1 MENRERIL
9 TKAEELFMRYGIRS
23 ITMDDI
29 ARELAISKKTIYQ
42 YFQDKDTLVEQVAER
57 YFHQDVEQV
66 CKISE
71 QAENAI
77 DEVILMS
84 QHLKNRLKGV
94 NPSVFFDLQR
104 YHPKTWAMW
113 QTHKHNFII
122 AQVRKNL
129 EQGIAEGL
137 YRQDLN
143 VEALAILRVTEVEMA
158 FDIQLFPPAKFDL
171 VSLQMTFLEHFI
183 RGIVT
188 QKGLSVLEK
197 TLQKYE
203 KTFNF
208 THSISFN
215 PL

>member
-9 TKAEELFMRYGIRS
+9 AKAEELFMRYGIKS

-42 YFQDKDTLVEQVAER
+42 YFQDKDTLVEEVADR
-57 YFHQDVEQV
+57 HFQQDEEEI

-71 QAENAI
+71 YAENAI

-104 YHPKTWAMW
+104 YHPKTWTLW
-113 QTHKHNFII
+113 QAHKHNFII

-129 EQGIAEGL
+129 VQGISEGL
-137 YRQDLN
+137 YRQDLD
-143 VEALAILRVTEVEMA
+143 VEALAILRVTEIEMS
-158 FDIQLFPPAKFDL
+158 FDIQLFPPNKFDL
-171 VSLQMTFLEHFI
+171 INLQITFLEHFI

-188 QKGLSVLEK
+188 SKGLNVLES

-203 KTFNF
+203 KSFNF
-208 THSISFN
+208 STTSTFN

>member
-1 MENRERIL
+1 MEHKERIL
-9 TKAEELFMRYGIRS
+9 AKAEELFMRYGIRS

-42 YFQDKDTLVEQVAER
+42 YFQDKDALVEQVADR
-57 YFHQDVEQV
+57 HFRQDETQI

-71 QAENAI
+71 HTENAI

-84 QHLKNRLKGV
+84 QHVKNRLKGV

-104 YHPKTWAMW
+104 YHPKTWALW
-113 QTHKHNFII
+113 QEHKRNFII
-122 AQVRKNL
+122 AQVRRNL
-129 EQGIAEGL
+129 EQGVSEGL
-137 YRQDLN
+137 YRPDLHI
-143 VEALAILRVTEVEMA
+143 EALAILRVAEIEMS
-158 FDIQLFPPAKFDL
+158 FDIQLFPPDKFDL

-188 QKGLSVLEK
+188 SKGLEVLEK

-203 KTFNF
+203 KVFNF
-208 THSISFN
+208 SNISIFN

>member
-9 TKAEELFMRYGIRS
+9 AKAEELFMRYGIRS

-42 YFQDKDTLVEQVAER
+42 YFQDKDALVEKVADR
-57 YFHQDVEQV
+57 HFQQDEQQI

-71 QAENAI
+71 HTENAI

-104 YHPKTWAMW
+104 YHPKTWALW
-113 QTHKHNFII
+113 QAHKRNFII

-129 EQGIAEGL
+129 EQGISEGL

-158 FDIQLFPPAKFDL
+158 FDIQLFPPNKFDL

-188 QKGLSVLEK
+188 PKGLEVLES

-203 KTFNF
+203 KSFNF
-208 THSISFN
+208 STLHTFN

>member
-1 MENRERIL
+1 MENKERIL
-9 TKAEELFMRYGIRS
+9 IKAEELFMRYGIRS

-42 YFQDKDTLVEQVAER
+42 YFQDKDALVEQVAER
-57 YFHQDVEQV
+57 YFSRDQEQIHRI
-66 CKISE
+66 C
-71 QAENAI
+71 QHTENAI
-77 DEVILMS
+77 DEVILIS

-104 YHPKTWAMW
+104 YHPKTWALW
-113 QTHKHNFII
+113 QEHKRNFII
-122 AQVRKNL
+122 AQVRRNL

-137 YRQDLN
+137 YRKDLD
-143 VEALAILRVTEVEMA
+143 VEALAILRVTEIEMP
-158 FDIQLFPPAKFDL
+158 FDIQLFPPEKFDV

-188 QKGLSVLEK
+188 VKGLEVLEK

-203 KTFNF
+203 KVFSF
-208 THSISFN
+208 TGLSTFN